1 MQSTGSN
8 SSGSSK
14 KKKVGDYII
23 HLGKV
28 LGQGTFSKVYFG
40 YRANGLIEDKSDQLF
55 KKQPMEN
62 KFAIK
67 EISNSTLMRLMGPM
81 G

>member
-8 SSGSSK
+8 SSGPSK

-55 KKQPMEN
+55 KK
-62 KFAIK
+62 
-67 EISNSTLMRLMGPM
+67 
-81 G
+81 